1 MSELSS
7 IISASVF
14 VIVIILIMSEKLHL
28 TIAALLGALILIFTH
43 TITLTEAVEFIS
55 KSHATLVLFLV

>member
-1 MSELSS
+1 MIQFSS

-14 VIVIILIMSEKLHL
+14 IIVIALIMSEKLHL

-43 TITLTEAVEFIS
+43 TVTAVIRNYWYNYS
-55 KSHATLVLFLV
+55 YLCSVA